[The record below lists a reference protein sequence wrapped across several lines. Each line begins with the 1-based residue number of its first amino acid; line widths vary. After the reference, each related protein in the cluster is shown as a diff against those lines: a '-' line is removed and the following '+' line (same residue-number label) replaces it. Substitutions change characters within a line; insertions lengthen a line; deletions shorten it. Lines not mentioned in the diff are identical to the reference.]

1 MPTRTSELDDLRAA
15 LTGRLVGPGD
25 ADYDTTRSVW
35 NGGIDRRPAVVARC
49 ADPADVATTI
59 RFARDAGLDLTVRG
73 GGHSFGGDAVS
84 DDGVMIHLG
93 DLNAVSVDPVGRT
106 ARCGGGTT
114 WAQLDA
120 ATQAHGLATPG
131 GTVSHT
137 GVGGLTLG
145 GGFGWLTH
153 EFGLSCDNLLAATV
167 VTADGRTL
175 RAAADEHPD
184 LFWALRGGGGNF
196 GVVTEFEFR
205 LHPVGPMVQLGL
217 FFWDV
222 ERGQDALRLARE
234 IVESLPPR
242 MGALIAGSSVAPSP
256 FVPREHHH
264 ATGFTLMVVGFGAD
278 NDHARLVESVRT
290 GLPPLFDIVTPIPY
304 AMLQQMVDEPVPWGT
319 LGYQKAV
326 YLSSLSD
333 AAISVAVE
341 QLPRRQSSM
350 SFMPIHP
357 LGGAFAAVA
366 EDATAFGGP
375 RQPVIAFNVAAIA
388 PTRELLDA
396 DRAWAR
402 TCYDRLRPYAA
413 NAGSYV
419 NFMTEFE
426 DDRVR
431 ATFGDAKYLRLARI
445 KASYDPD
452 NVFHH
457 NVNIRPEFAAAT
469 IRSDAPRDPQVKVQG
484 SAARH

>member
-1 MPTRTSELDDLRAA
+1 MPPRTSDLDDLRAG
-15 LTGRLVGPGD
+15 LTGRVIGPGD
-25 ADYDTTRSVW
+25 ADYETNRSVW
-35 NGGIDRRPAVVARC
+35 NGEIDRRPAVVARC

-73 GGHSFGGDAVS
+73 GGHNFGGDAVS
-84 DDGVMIHLG
+84 DGGVMIHLG
-93 DLNAVSVDPVGRT
+93 DLNGVSVDPVGRT

-153 EFGLSCDNLLAATV
+153 EFGLSCDNLLSATV

-196 GVVTEFEFR
+196 GVVTEFEFG
-205 LHPVGPMVQLGL
+205 LHPVGPLVQLGM
-217 FFWDV
+217 FFWDL

-234 IVESLPPR
+234 IVDSLPPR
-242 MGALIAGSSVAPSP
+242 MGALIGGSTAQPSP
-256 FVPREHHH
+256 FVPPEHHN
-264 ATGFTLMVVGFGAD
+264 APGFSLVVVGFGAD
-278 NDHARLVESVRT
+278 DDHARLADSVRT
-290 GLPPLFDIVTPIPY
+290 SLPPLFDLVTPMPY
-304 AMLQQMVDEPVPWGT
+304 AMVQQALDQTVPWGT
-319 LGYQKAV
+319 LGYQKGV

-333 AAISVAVE
+333 GAISVAVE
-341 QLPRRQSSM
+341 QLPRRRSPM

-357 LGGAFAAVA
+357 LGGAFTAVA

-375 RQPVIAFNVAAIA
+375 RQPVIAFSIAAIA
-388 PTRELLDA
+388 PTQELLDA
-396 DRAWAR
+396 DRSWVR
-402 TCYDRLRPYAA
+402 GFYDRLRPHALS
-413 NAGSYV
+413 AGSYV
-419 NFMTEFE
+419 NFMTEFD

-431 ATFGDAKYLRLARI
+431 ATFGATKYARLADI
-445 KASYDPD
+445 KATYDPD

-457 NVNIRPEFAAAT
+457 NANIRPEFAAVT
-469 IRSDAPRDPQVKVQG
+469 SLSDVRREPNVKVRG
-484 SAARH
+484 SAARD

>member
-1 MPTRTSELDDLRAA
+1 MPSGTSNLEDLRAA
-15 LTGRLVGPGD
+15 LTGRVVGPGD
-25 ADYDTTRSVW
+25 AEYDTARSVW
-35 NGGIDRRPAVVARC
+35 NGEIDRRPAVVARC
-49 ADPADVATTI
+49 ADPADVAATV

-73 GGHSFGGDAVS
+73 GGHSFGGQAVC
-84 DDGVMIHLG
+84 DGGVVIHLG
-93 DLNAVSVDPVGRT
+93 DLNAVSVDPIART

-120 ATQAHGLATPG
+120 ATQEHGLATPG

-184 LFWALRGGGGNF
+184 LYWALRGGGGNF
-196 GVVTEFEFR
+196 GVVTEFEFQ
-205 LHPVGPMVQLGL
+205 LHPVGPLVQLGL
-217 FFWDV
+217 FFWDI
-222 ERGQDALRLARE
+222 ERGPDALRLARQV
-234 IVESLPPR
+234 VESLPPR
-242 MGALIAGSSVAPSP
+242 MGALIAGTNMAPSP
-256 FVPREHHH
+256 LVPPEHHN
-264 ATGFTLMVVGFGAD
+264 APGFTLIVVGFGAD
-278 NDHARLVESVRT
+278 NDHARLVDSVRT
-290 GLPPLFDIVTPIPY
+290 SLPPLFDIVTPIPY
-304 AMLQQMVDEPVPWGT
+304 AMVQQMADGPVPWGT

-341 QLPRRQSSM
+341 QLPRRQSPM

-357 LGGAFAAVA
+357 LGGAFTAVA

-388 PTRELLDA
+388 PTQQLLDA
-396 DRAWAR
+396 DRAWVR
-402 TCYDRLRPYAA
+402 GFCDRLRPYAV

-419 NFMTEFE
+419 NFMTEFD

-431 ATFGDAKYLRLARI
+431 ATFGATKYARLAEI
-445 KASYDPD
+445 KATYDPD

-457 NVNIRPEFAAAT
+457 NANIRPELAA
-469 IRSDAPRDPQVKVQG
+469 G
-484 SAARH
+484 